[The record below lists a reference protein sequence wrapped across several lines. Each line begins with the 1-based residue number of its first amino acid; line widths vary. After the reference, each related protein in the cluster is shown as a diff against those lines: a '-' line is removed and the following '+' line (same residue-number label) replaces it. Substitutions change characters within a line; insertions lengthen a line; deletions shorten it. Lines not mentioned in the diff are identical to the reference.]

1 MAENQSEKMDE
12 LFNKLRGLADRAKST
27 RAQLGAPLVDRA
39 LERLTKISAK
49 LPNDGHAQQSQ
60 QQPQQP
66 QESTLV
72 CPKCGV
78 LALQGSHFCSSCGF
92 DFSAEARQQLKESF
106 EREKLERN
114 SRIGVITG
122 G

>member
-49 LPNDGHAQQSQ
+49 LPNNGHAQQSQ

-78 LALQGSHFCSSCGF
+78 LALQGSHFCSRCGF
-92 DFSAEARQQLKESF
+92 DFEEEQRQQAKAAF
-106 EREKLERN
+106 EREKIERAG
-114 SRIGVITG
+114 RVGVLF
-122 G
+122 